1 MRKRLPP
8 LFSLQVFEAAAR
20 HGKFSRAA
28 EELNLT
34 QGAVSRQ
41 IKQLEAWTALPLFER
56 NGPRVDLTRAG
67 HDLLARLGA
76 PLNALHAAVY
86 GDIGAPIQTLHVATL
101 VSIAR
106 AVLLPQMPAFLVAH
120 PHVDITIQTDY
131 ALVSLPPR
139 LPMVALRFGSTPVAD
154 MHADLLFGDRM
165 VSVAAPAVAA
175 RVGADPRHWP
185 MRSLLRHT
193 TQDWSQ
199 WLQAA
204 GLEGALVPAGMEF
217 NDAGVLLDAAEAGA
231 GIALA
236 RLSVAWSAL
245 LEGRLVQV
253 SPVAVVANRSHYL
266 VCRAEVLRLPAV
278 LAFREWVLE
287 QAKTWRRRLEAFD
300 AEGQVV
306 ADSRDS
312 GTPIPE

>member
-56 NGPRVDLTRAG
+56 NGPRVELTRAG

-86 GDIGAPIQTLHVATL
+86 GEEGEPIQTLHIATL
-101 VSIAR
+101 ASIAR
-106 AVLLPQMPAFLVAH
+106 AVLLPPMPSFISAH
-120 PHVDITIQTDY
+120 PRIDLTVHTDY
-131 ALVSLPPR
+131 ALASLPPR
-139 LPMVALRFGSTPVAD
+139 LPMLAIRFGAAPAPD
-154 MHADLLFGDRM
+154 MHGELLFGDRL
-165 VSVAAPAVAA
+165 VSVAAPSVAE
-175 RVGADPRHWP
+175 RVGTDPRQWP
-185 MRSLLRHT
+185 ERSLLRHT
-193 TQDWSQ
+193 TGDWSL

-204 GLEGALVPAGMEF
+204 GLDGSRVPAGMEF
-217 NDAGVLLDAAEAGA
+217 NDAGVMLDAAEIGA

-236 RLSVAWSAL
+236 RMTVAWSAL
-245 LEGRLVQV
+245 RDGRLVQV
-253 SPVAVVANRSHYL
+253 SPVTAVANRHHYL
-266 VCRAEVLRLPAV
+266 VCRDDALQLPPV
-278 LAFREWVLE
+278 VAFRTWMQE
-287 QAKTWRRRLEAFD
+287 QARVWRGRLEGFD
-300 AEGQVV
+300 AEGRVP
-306 ADSRDS
+306 AD
-312 GTPIPE
+312 